1 MKRILP
7 YFLIFSLFAVS
18 LNAQGQISLKAS
30 TEYYYNDEYEL
41 SPAPA
46 ENGVYPVKLTVNTKT
61 ADKTLYVKIYRSQ
74 SRQGPFTLII
84 DTMQGNEEYFDLYDS
99 EPAEPGIKYYY
110 IAVLGRQ
117 TLENSTPQQ
126 KSDVCCGWGALTH
139 EALYV
144 YVNKALN
151 KSYDKMTVMNKPSA
165 LSKLGTEETKGN
177 KTGTFKYSA
186 KVKGMGGVASMKYTG
201 YSDDDLI
208 TMTGEMITKSD
219 MFMNGNMDGTLTV
232 TGMYNAT
239 IDFSRVI
246 IKDGLAGGGTYGII
260 PKGTARKEIP
270 YTWNTD
276 RPRK

>member
-1 MKRILP
+1 MKRIITV
-7 YFLIFSLFAVS
+7 FLIFSLFIIN

-30 TEYYYNDEYEL
+30 AEQYFNDEYEIT
-41 SPAPA
+41 PAPSDK
-46 ENGVYPVKLTVNTKT
+46 GVYPVKLTVTTKT
-61 ADKTLYVKIYRSQ
+61 SDKTLYVKIYRAASQ
-74 SRQGPFTLII
+74 EGPFSLII

-117 TLENSTPQQ
+117 TLEQSAPEQ
-126 KSDVCCGWGALTH
+126 KSNICCGWGALTH

-151 KSYDKMTVMNKPSA
+151 KSYDKMTLMNKPSA
-165 LSKLGTEETKGN
+165 LGKLGTEETKGN

-186 KVKGMGGVASMKYTG
+186 KVKGMGGVASMKYTN
-201 YSDDDLI
+201 YSDDGLL

-219 MFMNGNMDGTLTV
+219 MFMNGNMEGTLTV

-239 IDFSRVI
+239 IDFSHVI
-246 IKDGLAGGGTYGII
+246 IKEGLAGGGTYGII

>member
-46 ENGVYPVKLTVNTKT
+46 ENGVYPVKLTVSTKT

-74 SRQGPFTLII
+74 TRQGPFTLII

-99 EPAEPGIKYYY
+99 EPAEPGVKYYY

-165 LSKLGTEETKGN
+165 LGKLGTEETKGN
-177 KTGTFKYSA
+177 KTGTFKYTA
-186 KVKGMGGVASMKYTG
+186 KVKGMGGVASMKYTS
-201 YSDDDLI
+201 YSDDGLL

-246 IKDGLAGGGTYGII
+246 IKDGLAGGGTYSII
-260 PKGTARKEIP
+260 PKGTARKEIS